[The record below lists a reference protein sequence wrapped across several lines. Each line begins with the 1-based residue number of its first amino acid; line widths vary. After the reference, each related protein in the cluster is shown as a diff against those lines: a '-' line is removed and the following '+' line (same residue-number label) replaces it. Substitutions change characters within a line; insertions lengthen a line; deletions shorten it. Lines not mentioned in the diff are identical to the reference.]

1 MVGYLSLRY
10 SPFMYTTSQSNYR
23 SLSCVQDHDLN
34 FLMLINFIID
44 VIRFYTFLPGVTL
57 QVSTFNKTTLHLK
70 LNIFKI
76 SLFFWKAFDNKIP
89 YRSPTI
95 FFLLLDV
102 KNQRSYDATV
112 SYQFCICLVLFIFLI
127 LSVEYFL
134 EILKKYIWP
143 FIFHNFQLD

>member
-1 MVGYLSLRY
+1 MVGYLNLRY

-57 QVSTFNKTTLHLK
+57 QVSTLNKTKLHFK

-76 SLFFWKAFDNKIP
+76 SLFFKSFDNKNP
-89 YRSPTI
+89 YRPTTI

-102 KNQRSYDATV
+102 KKTRGVMMPQCHTNNSVYVWFCSY
-112 SYQFCICLVLFIFLI
+112 F
-127 LSVEYFL
+127 
-134 EILKKYIWP
+134 
-143 FIFHNFQLD
+143 